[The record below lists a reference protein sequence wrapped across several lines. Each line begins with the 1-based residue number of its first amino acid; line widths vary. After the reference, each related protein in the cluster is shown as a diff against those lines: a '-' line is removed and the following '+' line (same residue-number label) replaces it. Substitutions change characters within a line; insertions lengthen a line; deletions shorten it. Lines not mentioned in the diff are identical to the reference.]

1 MKNKM
6 RKLVISLGLSASL
19 FMTGNCFAA
28 SVDEFSVVFNE
39 SGDLNES
46 IFDGYTKLEVDGGDI
61 SGNREENAV
70 VDIGYGDR
78 EYWEFTNEYG
88 QLVRVVAEDVIL
100 QDDSKEDVTSE
111 GRYYADEAKVPGVE
125 SKDLDEGHIIADS
138 LGGVSNAY
146 NITPQDS
153 TLNRHGDQAYM
164 EDAIRDAGG
173 CSEFVAVIT
182 YPNTS
187 TQIPSHYSYSYV
199 INGEEINDEFDNGNP
214 DEYNE
219 KAGLYENTSKSEDSS
234 KQNQVV
240 SNVPENGEMVWV
252 TVTGSKYHKTNSC
265 GSINPDNCSQIT
277 KEEAEGKGLEAC
289 KKCY

>member
-1 MKNKM
+1 M

-28 SVDEFSVVFNE
+28 SVDESSVVFNE

-78 EYWEFTNEYG
+78 EYWAFTNEYG

-164 EDAIRDAGG
+164 EKVIRDAGG
-173 CSEFVAVIT
+173 CTDFVATIT
-182 YPNTS
+182 YPNTE
-187 TQIPSHYSYSYV
+187 TQIPSHYNYTYV
-199 INGEEINDEFDNGNP
+199 LKGNRIEDNFDNVNP
-214 DEYNE
+214 DCTIPSDVVV
-219 KAGLYENTSKSEDSS
+219 GGSQTSVGSEDST
-234 KQNQVV
+234 VV
-240 SNVPENGEMVWV
+240 GNEDMVWISGS
-252 TVTGSKYHKTNSC
+252 GSKYHSRNDC
-265 GSINPDNCSQIT
+265 GTMNPNNASQIS
-277 KEEAEGKGLEAC
+277 KSEAELRGMSPC

>member
-6 RKLVISLGLSASL
+6 RKLVISLGLFASL

-28 SVDEFSVVFNE
+28 SVDESSVVFNE

-78 EYWEFTNEYG
+78 EYWAFTNEYG

-125 SKDLDEGHIIADS
+125 QKDLDEGHIIADS

-164 EDAIRDAGG
+164 EKVIRDAGG
-173 CSEFVAVIT
+173 CTDFVATIT
-182 YPNTS
+182 YPNTE
-187 TQIPSHYSYSYV
+187 TQIPSHYNYTYV
-199 INGEEINDEFDNGNP
+199 LKGNRIEDNFDNVNP
-214 DEYNE
+214 DCTIPSDVVV
-219 KAGLYENTSKSEDSS
+219 GGSQTSVGSEDST
-234 KQNQVV
+234 VV
-240 SNVPENGEMVWV
+240 GNEDMVWISGS
-252 TVTGSKYHKTNSC
+252 GSKYHSRNDC
-265 GSINPDNCSQIT
+265 GTMNPNNASQIS
-277 KEEAEGKGLEAC
+277 KSEAELRGMSPC